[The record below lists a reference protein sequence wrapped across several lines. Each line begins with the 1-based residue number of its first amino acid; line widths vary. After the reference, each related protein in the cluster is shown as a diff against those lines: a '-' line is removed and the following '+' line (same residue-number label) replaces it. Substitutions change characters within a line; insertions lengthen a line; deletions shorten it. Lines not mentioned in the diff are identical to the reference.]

1 MVADWEHLYGQFPE
15 YQLKR
20 YGLKGALE
28 IIIITKLVD
37 AYMRLIA
44 YVPNVIA
51 SAAFIFVVVI

>member
-20 YGLKGALE
+20 YGLKGTLE

-37 AYMRLIA
+37 AYMRLIKFK
-44 YVPNVIA
+44 V
-51 SAAFIFVVVI
+51 SFQLFQKLCHEC